1 MALAGRIRRLLKA
14 DPDLTVE
21 QIAGALGVGA
31 GKVERAM
38 PALKNLTPRN
48 AGGSSASTPT
58 PPTPTP
64 SEEPIGLTVGDRVTT
79 STRQA
84 GVIVSS
90 RPIDGGGFEYLVF
103 WGPGDESWY
112 NGTQLIPI
120 RTPHKRQIVGP
131 EDLIKNLALLKM
143 RRRFNDVLYSYQAS
157 RTVMQPHQFR
167 PAVKFLEN
175 PSHRLLIADEVGLGK
190 TIEAGIIFLEL
201 KARTDLDRFLVVCPS
216 RLREK
221 WQAEFHDRF
230 GERLEN
236 MDKTAFKRFLDKI
249 EQGESPRLQGVV
261 AIEAIRDQ
269 AIIDRIAEL
278 PIHFDLVVIDEAH
291 HLRNRGTLTNELGHA
306 LEEAADAMLLLS
318 ATPINLGN
326 EDLFQLLNIL
336 LEGEFPDHE
345 TFEAVLEPAQ
355 TINQAIRLLG
365 DPGECLDYLG
375 ELSNSSVGNKLTQH
389 PDYMVVKSRLETGN
403 PMTRDEIIRMRRTL
417 ASISPISQVFSRT
430 RKKEVPDSGALRD
443 AKILPVNLTE
453 AEHAFYEEYMEYVR
467 LSHLLKNRSTPLGFA
482 LMMKERQVA
491 SCLPAVILS
500 LDNDTSKDYEGLD
513 SELDYDSDE
522 VSQVASSGS
531 HETIQQQLSESL
543 AKLNALGQEIG
554 TADSKLE
561 AFLKSLEGIRAE
573 TPEAKV
579 IVFSS
584 FKGTLKYLRQRLIE
598 QAWIHGG
605 VKLITGDVKI
615 DERASLIKGFETA
628 SGFSVLLMSEVGSEG
643 LDLQFTDIMLNYD
656 LPWNPMRVEQRI
668 GRIDR
673 YGQRSEKVRIYSLL
687 LADTIEERILE
698 RLYRR
703 IGIFEES
710 IGDLEPI
717 LGGVIRGLTREIFS
731 AKLSSDEQD
740 QSAERALD
748 AILSQKNDRAMLDEK
763 EDQFIGNDLLLQQ
776 EAEARINNGKVL
788 SSKEL
793 LTLVRA
799 GLSKSYNGGSYLLS
813 EIENGYFTF
822 KAHADFRADLRR
834 FCRETRS
841 ASRMEERMFRDL
853 EQGRMRITFEGDSA
867 HRDSE
872 VHLINSH
879 HPLTQF
885 AISKLA
891 NDSMG
896 DNSIGVVQ
904 STSSVLPVGA
914 YCFFVHS
921 LEVEGVESRVEFV
934 TIVLDE
940 SGEVRSDLADK
951 ALGSIIEADDVII
964 DPPNGILDHWD
975 EHRERANREISMIR
989 DEKTRETQARNDAL
1003 IEVRRVAI
1011 ENTYQA
1017 KISRTQQRIA
1027 MGSNAFRRR
1036 MDEGKLAKLAVEKDG
1051 KIRQL
1056 IEERQRVG
1064 VGSNLLLQ
1072 GIIVADEI
1080 NDSL

>member
-1 MALAGRIRRLLKA
+1 
-14 DPDLTVE
+14 
-21 QIAGALGVGA
+21 
-31 GKVERAM
+31 M
-38 PALKNLTPRN
+38 PALKKPVPRN
-48 AGGSSASTPT
+48 AVGSPASTPA

-64 SEEPIGLTVGDRVTT
+64 SEEPIELKVGDRVAT
-79 STRQA
+79 SARQA

-112 NGTQLIPI
+112 SGTQLIPI
-120 RTPHKRQIVGP
+120 RAHQKRQIVGP

-236 MDKTAFKRFLDKI
+236 MDKTTFKRFLDKI

-269 AIIDRIAEL
+269 AIIDRISEL

-336 LEGEFPDHE
+336 MEGEFPDYE
-345 TFEAVLEPAQ
+345 TFKAVLEPAQ
-355 TINQAIRLLG
+355 IINHAIRLLIE
-365 DPGECLDYLG
+365 PGNCLDYLG

-389 PDYMVVKSRLETGN
+389 PDYMVVKSRLETGD
-403 PMTRDEIIRMRRTL
+403 PMTRDEVIRMRRTL

-430 RKKEVPDSGALRD
+430 RKKEVPDSGALRH

-453 AEHAFYEEYMEYVR
+453 SEHAFYEEYMEYVR

-522 VSQVASSGS
+522 VNQAASSGS
-531 HETIQQQLSESL
+531 HETIQQQLNESL

-554 TADSKLE
+554 DADSKLE

-584 FKGTLKYLRQRLIE
+584 FKGTLKYLRQRLVE
-598 QAWIHGG
+598 QAWIRGG

-615 DERASLIKGFETA
+615 DERAALIKGFETA

-673 YGQRSEKVRIYSLL
+673 YGQQSDKVRIYSLS

-717 LGGVIRGLTREIFS
+717 LGGVIRDLTREIFS
-731 AKLSSDEQD
+731 ARLSNEEQEH
-740 QSAERALD
+740 STERALD

-776 EAEARINNGKVL
+776 EAEERINNGKVL

-799 GLSKSYNGGSYLLS
+799 GLSKSYDGGRSYLLS

-822 KAHADFRADLRR
+822 KAHADFRTDLRR
-834 FCRETRS
+834 FCRETRP
-841 ASRMEERMFRDL
+841 ASRIEERMFNDL
-853 EQGRMRITFEGDSA
+853 EQGRMRITFEGDAA
-867 HRDSE
+867 HRDSG
-872 VHLINSH
+872 VHLVNSQ
-879 HPLTQF
+879 HPLIQF
-885 AISKLA
+885 AVSKLA
-891 NDSMG
+891 NDSMA
-896 DNSIGVVQ
+896 DDCIGVVR
-904 STSSVLPVGA
+904 SITSGLPVGA
-914 YCFFVHS
+914 YCFFVYS
-921 LEVEGVESRVEFV
+921 LEIEGVESRTEFV
-934 TIVLDE
+934 TIVLDKN
-940 SGEVRSDLADK
+940 GAVRSDLADK
-951 ALGSIIEADDVII
+951 ALGSIIEADNVTI
-964 DPPNGILDHWD
+964 DPPNEIIDRWD
-975 EHRERANREISMIR
+975 EHCDRANGEISAIR
-989 DEKTRETQARNDAL
+989 DGKSRETQARNDAL

-1011 ENTYQA
+1011 ENTYHA

-1027 MGSNAFRRR
+1027 VGSNAFRRR
-1036 MDEGKLAKLAVEKDG
+1036 MDEGKLAKLAVEKDS

-1072 GIIVADEI
+1072 GIIIADEI
-1080 NDSL
+1080 ADGL